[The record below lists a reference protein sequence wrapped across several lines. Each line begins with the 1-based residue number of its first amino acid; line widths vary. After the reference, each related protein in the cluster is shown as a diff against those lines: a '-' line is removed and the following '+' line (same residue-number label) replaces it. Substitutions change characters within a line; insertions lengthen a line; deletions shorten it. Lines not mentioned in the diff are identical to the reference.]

1 LLVYIIMTYQL
12 SPSDFNA
19 NGGQPQQLA
28 GSAYPN
34 AFSSNLVGGYKHRRT
49 YKRFMHGKKSYKKG
63 VRKHIKSSSGL
74 FSRMMRKMKGSRR
87 K

>member
-1 LLVYIIMTYQL
+1 MTGQL
-12 SPSDFNA
+12 SPADFNA
-19 NGGQPQQLA
+19 NGGQPQQLT
-28 GSAYPN
+28 GSAYPT

-49 YKRFMHGKKSYKKG
+49 FKRFMRGKKSYKKG
-63 VRKHIKSSSGL
+63 VRKHISSSSGL